1 MCTKRC
7 LDASSKEVAQLQ
19 SGAYFGEIALM
30 TTKTR
35 QATVTASG
43 RTECLSLD
51 RKTFKR
57 VMGPLNHILTRNFP
71 KNTKR
76 PSQEDHSKVL

>member
-1 MCTKRC
+1 MCTKSS
-7 LDASSKEVAQLQ
+7 LDAGSKEVAHLQ

-43 RTECLSLD
+43 TTECLSLD
-51 RKTFKR
+51 RNTFKR
-57 VMGPLNHILTRNFP
+57 VMGPLKHILTRNFP
-71 KNTKR
+71 KNK
-76 PSQEDHSKVL
+76 